1 MQDNNNNNEELEFN
15 RINRET
21 SEKIMKAGSY
31 NRDMYWD
38 IHNPFVIIV
47 LIILGAII
55 ILGFIFYLLMFAN
68 S

>member
-1 MQDNNNNNEELEFN
+1 MQDNKDNNELEFN

-21 SEKIMKAGSY
+21 SEKIMKDGSY

-38 IHNPFVIIV
+38 IHNPFVVVV
-47 LIILGAII
+47 LIVLGAII
-55 ILGFIFYLLMFAN
+55 ILGFIFYLLMFVN